1 MLRKIG
7 RESRLE
13 NLCAAGAVLCLL
25 YYFMIVFY
33 AGITADFAW
42 IWIFF
47 ALLLFGVRQILCFS
61 GSHPGVIPVW
71 ILRAGLLMMAAGAA
85 VFLIQAAQVA
95 GGMFK
100 KAEPD
105 LDYVIV
111 LGAQVKG
118 EKPSRAL
125 RKRLDCAYEY
135 AVKNPRTKLILSGGQ
150 GSGEDIS
157 EAECMRRYLTEAG
170 LEPDRLLAEDRSTST
185 RENLEFCRSL
195 YHPENARTGILSNNF
210 HICRAL
216 ILARD
221 SGYTRVSGIPAHS
234 DPWMQPHYIVREV
247 FALSIY
253 RISQFI
259 H

>member
-1 MLRKIG
+1 M
-7 RESRLE
+7 E
-13 NLCAAGAVLCLL
+13 NLCAAGAALCLL
-25 YYFMIVFY
+25 YYFVIVFY

-42 IWIFF
+42 IWVVF
-47 ALLLFGVRQILCFS
+47 ALLLTGIRQILRFA
-61 GSHPGVIPVW
+61 GAHPGAVPVW
-71 ILRAGLLMMAAGAA
+71 ILRTGMILLAAGAA
-85 VFLIQAAQVA
+85 VFLLQAAQVV
-95 GGMFK
+95 GGMLQ

-118 EKPSRAL
+118 ERPSRAL
-125 RKRLDCAYEY
+125 RKRLDCAYDY
-135 AVKNPRTKLILSGGQ
+135 AVRNPRTKLLLSGGQ

-170 LEPDRLLAEDRSTST
+170 LEPDRLFLENRSTST
-185 RENLEFCRSL
+185 RENLEFCRRL

-216 ILARD
+216 ILAQD
-221 SGYTRVSGIPAHS
+221 GGYTRVSGIPAHS
-234 DPWMQPHYIVREV
+234 DLWMQPHYIVREV
-247 FALSIY
+247 FALSVY
-253 RISQFI
+253 RFSQFI

>member
-1 MLRKIG
+1 M
-7 RESRLE
+7 
-13 NLCAAGAVLCLL
+13 CLL
-25 YYFMIVFY
+25 YYFIIVFY

-47 ALLLFGVRQILCFS
+47 TVLLLGVRQLLCFV
-61 GSHPGVIPVW
+61 GAHPGAVPVW
-71 ILRAGLLMMAAGAA
+71 LLRAGLVFAAAGAA
-85 VFLIQAAQVA
+85 VFLIQTAQVV
-95 GGMFK
+95 GGMAQ

-125 RKRLDCAYEY
+125 RKRLDRAYEY
-135 AVKNPRTKLILSGGQ
+135 ALANPRTKLILSGGQ
-150 GSGEDIS
+150 GGGEDIT
-157 EAECMRRYLTEAG
+157 EAECMRRFLTDAG
-170 LEPDRLLAEDRSTST
+170 LAPDRLLLEDRSAST
-185 RENLEFCRSL
+185 KENLEFSREL
-195 YHPENARTGILSNNF
+195 YHPENAETGIVSNNF

-216 ILARD
+216 VFAAD
-221 SGYTRVSGIPAHS
+221 SGYTKVCGIPAHS

-247 FALSIY
+247 FALSVY
-253 RISQFI
+253 RFSQFI